1 MNDEVSRRIRQLVLD
16 GKISAEEAKR
26 LTDAMNEDENEEKAQ
41 VPAVVTAVRS
51 RPKASTLTIRVDE
64 EGKQVV
70 NVKFPLSMAQLA
82 WPIISKYLGQATLS
96 MNFNL
101 DQLIDILANAEV
113 GPIMDVQAEEYHIV
127 LGLE

>member
-26 LTDAMNEDENEEKAQ
+26 LTDAMNEDEEKAQ
-41 VPAVVTAVRS
+41 VPVVVTAVRS
-51 RPKASTLTIRVDE
+51 QPKASTLTIRVDE
-64 EGKQVV
+64 DGKQVV

-82 WPIISKYLGQATLS
+82 WPIISKYLGQATLP

>member
-16 GKISAEEAKR
+16 GKISVEEAKR
-26 LTDAMNEDENEEKAQ
+26 LTDAMNEDEEKAQ
-41 VPAVVTAVRS
+41 VPAVVTAVRGG
-51 RPKASTLTIRVDE
+51 PKASTLTIRVDE
-64 EGKQVV
+64 DGKQVV

-127 LGLE
+127 MGLE

>member
-26 LTDAMNEDENEEKAQ
+26 LTDAMNEDEEKAQ
-41 VPAVVTAVRS
+41 VPVVVTAVRS
-51 RPKASTLTIRVDE
+51 QPKASTLTIRVDE
-64 EGKQVV
+64 DGKQVV

>member
-26 LTDAMNEDENEEKAQ
+26 LTDAMNVDEEKAQ
-41 VPAVVTAVRS
+41 VPVVVTAVRS
-51 RPKASTLTIRVDE
+51 QPKASTLTIRVDE
-64 EGKQVV
+64 DGKQVV